1 MFKRLVVAFFLLFTF
16 LGFQSQ
22 AVDFSA
28 PVTDPYGPSDWRGSS
43 WHNGVDF
50 GADYGTVIPSLISGT
65 VYGDQTGYG
74 INPGGYGNMIAI
86 ISDDGSIGYVYG
98 HVQSIYVESGQHVDM
113 GDPVGEVGNEGHSTG
128 PHLHVQVFAGA
139 PYSGAAILDPT
150 DTINSCPYFH
160 VNGDISNNTIGG
172 HIGVAVRKM
181 IPSIDIDF
189 STYFSPSEFL
199 ETFMKEI
206 LEKIIPTFDF
216 AENNLV
222 TFLTVLMTLDF
233 TWFMF
238 PVLLNL
244 TTRQNMSGLIVRMIR
259 YGFWFALFMS
269 WHTLVNQL
277 FIPFVENISS
287 TFSGTEI
294 SQSSFLHFDELFVN
308 IAHIISAF
316 IHVDKSFSFMT
327 AIFVCI
333 LVTVILALTILATFY
348 LMYKLVMF
356 YLMCSM
362 GVLGIPLYFLPQMEQ
377 YGKNFIS
384 GILSSCFDLIVTA
397 FIFVFI
403 SSEIGAMEPIPKDSV
418 SSLVLFAFCWGALV
432 FFIPSFTN
440 RSIEAFMTLWE

>member
-1 MFKRLVVAFFLLFTF
+1 MT
-16 LGFQSQ
+16 
-22 AVDFSA
+22 
-28 PVTDPYGPSDWRGSS
+28 Y
-43 WHNGVDF
+43 NGVGF
-50 GADYGTVIPSLISGT
+50 GKNFYLFLCFKFCFDCLSVNVEISKD
-65 VYGDQTGYG
+65 VE
-74 INPGGYGNMIAI
+74 IA
-86 ISDDGSIGYVYG
+86 
-98 HVQSIYVESGQHVDM
+98 
-113 GDPVGEVGNEGHSTG
+113 
-128 PHLHVQVFAGA
+128 
-139 PYSGAAILDPT
+139 
-150 DTINSCPYFH
+150 
-160 VNGDISNNTIGG
+160 
-172 HIGVAVRKM
+172 
-181 IPSIDIDF
+181 
-189 STYFSPSEFL
+189 
-199 ETFMKEI
+199 FMKEI

>member
-1 MFKRLVVAFFLLFTF
+1 MEYLPQTSCYLSNKALRK
-16 LGFQSQ
+16 
-22 AVDFSA
+22 SA
-28 PVTDPYGPSDWRGSS
+28 ARQ
-43 WHNGVDF
+43 
-50 GADYGTVIPSLISGT
+50 IPSHKT
-65 VYGDQTGYG
+65 
-74 INPGGYGNMIAI
+74 
-86 ISDDGSIGYVYG
+86 
-98 HVQSIYVESGQHVDM
+98 
-113 GDPVGEVGNEGHSTG
+113 
-128 PHLHVQVFAGA
+128 
-139 PYSGAAILDPT
+139 
-150 DTINSCPYFH
+150 
-160 VNGDISNNTIGG
+160 
-172 HIGVAVRKM
+172 AV
-181 IPSIDIDF
+181 
-189 STYFSPSEFL
+189 TY
-199 ETFMKEI
+199 
-206 LEKIIPTFDF
+206 
-216 AENNLV
+216 N
-222 TFLTVLMTLDF
+222 
-233 TWFMF
+233 
-238 PVLLNL
+238 
-244 TTRQNMSGLIVRMIR
+244 RR
-259 YGFWFALFMS
+259 FALFMS

-384 GILSSCFDLIVTA
+384 GILFSCFDLIVTA

-403 SSEIGAMEPIPKDSV
+403 SNEI
-418 SSLVLFAFCWGALV
+418 CWGALV

-440 RSIEAFMTLWE
+440 RSIEAFKTLWE